1 MYCSTCSKLPNR
13 PVGRSSRR
21 PALLLAT
28 VVALGL
34 VAVPA
39 TAQASSLTKV

>member
-1 MYCSTCSKLPNR
+1 MYASTYSKLSNR

-21 PALLLAT
+21 RAILLAT

-39 TAQASSLTKV
+39 TA